1 MSKNNKKQIGIRET
15 KPVNEGV
22 LSENKYEIT
31 IIEKYKK
38 RVPIKAATY
47 YEAVRQIKE
56 QYLNGDIVLGE
67 EDRYEYM
74 VR

>member
-15 KPVNEGV
+15 KPIGESE

-38 RVPIKAATY
+38 RIPIKAATY